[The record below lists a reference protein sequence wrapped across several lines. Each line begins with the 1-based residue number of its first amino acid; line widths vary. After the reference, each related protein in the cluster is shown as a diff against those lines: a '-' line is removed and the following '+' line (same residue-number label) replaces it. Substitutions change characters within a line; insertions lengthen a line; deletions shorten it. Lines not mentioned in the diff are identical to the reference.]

1 MPVTHRSKLSEQCVA
16 VGWPIE
22 RLPLVR
28 TAQRQW
34 RFQDVDVADPEEVAA
49 RHLENLG
56 ESCSWCEGGTINL
69 LIKASA
75 LDTLSRLNLFDD
87 RVDAIRRYLE
97 AQFTIFAANINE
109 VLVAVSNAKYAEVE
123 RNLREILADPF
134 IQDAYPRVKL
144 SFAAALFQALGRDKL
159 LEIAGRFVLKPYDYR
174 SGWPDLTVIGQH
186 GVRFV
191 EVKTTDRLHESQIR
205 FATEIA
211 KPLQLSC
218 SVLQVIPLRDDDR
231 TEA

>member
-1 MPVTHRSKLSEQCVA
+1 M
-16 VGWPIE
+16 
-22 RLPLVR
+22 
-28 TAQRQW
+28 
-34 RFQDVDVADPEEVAA
+34 
-49 RHLENLG
+49 
-56 ESCSWCEGGTINL
+56 